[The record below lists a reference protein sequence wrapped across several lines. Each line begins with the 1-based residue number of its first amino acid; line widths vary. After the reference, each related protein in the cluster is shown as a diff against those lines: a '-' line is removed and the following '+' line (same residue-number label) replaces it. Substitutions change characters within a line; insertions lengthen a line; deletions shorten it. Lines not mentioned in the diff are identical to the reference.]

1 MEAISYIEGVQEH
14 ILSALKSKDV
24 IKMGGVSTKWNPLSR
39 ARIKEILKTRIF
51 KTFCKDW
58 ERYDKYRA
66 ILLPHEVDPTVRK
79 LLRTEPHERT
89 IRQILQKL
97 NEAIKIEE
105 FDFNVKNERSKLQ
118 GQAEVSRWEQQRH
131 VQRQSVFITSLNLL
145 RLRLNLET
153 QRDKISDLVIFCLPD
168 KPYLVYKFRNA
179 IHSQRVFDLLVLIQN
194 SL

>member
-1 MEAISYIEGVQEH
+1 
-14 ILSALKSKDV
+14 
-24 IKMGGVSTKWNPLSR
+24 MGKVSTTWNPLSK
-39 ARIKEILKTRIF
+39 ARIKEILKTRMLKMF
-51 KTFCKDW
+51 SQDW

-66 ILLPHEVDPTVRK
+66 ILQPHEVDPTVRR
-79 LLRTEPHERT
+79 LLRTEPHKRT
-89 IRQILQKL
+89 IRQILQNL
-97 NEAIKIEE
+97 NEAIKIED

-118 GQAEVSRWEQQRH
+118 GQAEASRWEIHRH
-131 VQRQSVFITSLNLL
+131 VRRGSAFIKSLDLL